1 MNRKDVLRPIYGTIV
16 FQPFAL
22 LWCWMTGDDYLT
34 MIGPFI
40 LYSTIIFMPIYS
52 IYEWIWARRESRQVY
67 LPDGR
72 YALMDNLD

>member
-1 MNRKDVLRPIYGTIV
+1 MNRKDIIRPIYGTIV

-22 LWCWMTGDDYLT
+22 LWCWLSGDDYLT

-52 IYEWIWARRESRQVY
+52 VYEWIWSRRDSVQEY

-72 YALMDNLD
+72 YALMENLD